1 MTSTLVIFGDSLV
14 DAKNTFTLF
23 SLVGQNPFEDDIYAG
38 GGNTKASDGLVLGEQ
53 IAGEL
58 GVSIDE
64 MQNISILSLQP
75 AMEADVHNYAH
86 AGARSGTEPTST
98 LPTTGDSIGIGFKEQ
113 VRIFLNRADYYIDKD
128 DVDVLIS
135 CGGNDLRDALELKD
149 EIEAVAITP
158 TLKDDKQLSFKI
170 AKPIAKN
177 LKKSTRK
184 IAELVDEIV
193 ITGAPPVTET
203 PEARDWSLSFDKEIR
218 NRALDII
225 DRARNKVHKKVNKYF
240 ADEANVFVVDGSEA
254 WQKLENPSFVD
265 TIHPD
270 TKTSQALA
278 EIIAPEASE
287 ALVTFGF

>member
-53 IAGEL
+53 IASEL
-58 GVSIDE
+58 GGSIDD
-64 MQNISILSLQP
+64 MQNIPILSSEP
-75 AMEADVHNYAH
+75 AMAVDVHNFAH
-86 AGARSGTEPTST
+86 AGARSGTAPSFT

-113 VRIFLNRADYYIDKD
+113 VRSFLNRADYYTDKE

-149 EIEAVAITP
+149 EIEAVAMTP
-158 TLKDDKQLSFKI
+158 TLKDDKQLSFNI

-203 PEARDWSLSFDKEIR
+203 PEATDWSLSFDKKIR
-218 NRALDII
+218 KRALDII

-240 ADEANVFVVDGSEA
+240 ADENNVFVVDGSEA
-254 WQKLENPSFVD
+254 WKKLENPSFVD

-270 TKTSQALA
+270 TKTSQTLA
-278 EIIAPEASE
+278 EIIAPEASD